1 MKLILTLVL
10 LAACADVP
18 SAQVR
23 LYGSGLTGI
32 GAGNAF
38 VGVYTGAGVSAQWRR
53 VLAQT
58 RLAEIGVVGYNRGSL
73 DGTVS
78 REHDP
83 VLGFGAELHYVQPV
97 YGSVHATVGAGV
109 TSHYYPEAALR
120 PAPPEEWH
128 TTVQTFLGVVVGRH
142 DRDRIRVQARV
153 GVLPFVD
160 GATTTEKRVGVLVP
174 LRF

>member
-1 MKLILTLVL
+1 MKLL
-10 LAACADVP
+10 LLLLLITCADLA

-53 VLAQT
+53 VLVQT
-58 RLAEIGVVGYNRGSL
+58 RLAEVGVVGYNVGTNGS
-73 DGTVS
+73 DEVR
-78 REHDP
+78 REHDQ
-83 VLGFGAELHYVQPV
+83 VLGFGAEVHYVQPV
-97 YGSVHATVGAGV
+97 YGPLYATIGAGV
-109 TSHYYPEAALR
+109 TSHYYPEPTLR

-128 TTVQTFLGVVVGRH
+128 TTTQTFLGVVVGRA
-142 DRDRIRVQARV
+142 DRIRVQARI
-153 GVLPFVD
+153 GLLPFVD
-160 GATTTEKRVGVLVP
+160 GVTATEKRVGVLVP